1 MGSIASPPLP
11 AALVCNGALGG
22 QFGLRL
28 QLFFQIG
35 NFKILGEGAFAP
47 KIAQI
52 NPPSARKSA
61 EPTSVGPTGGP
72 MWLSFPS
79 AVMIAALWSD
89 NVVVGAICVILVT
102 RASQITLR
110 NLLMLGA

>member
-1 MGSIASPPLP
+1 MSIAISAMVMARSPLTDGYTCLRSVEIPNYAGAPLP

-35 NFKILGEGAFAP
+35 HFKILGEGAFAP

-61 EPTSVGPTGGP
+61 EPTNVGPKGV
-72 MWLSFPS
+72 F
-79 AVMIAALWSD
+79 
-89 NVVVGAICVILVT
+89 
-102 RASQITLR
+102 RR
-110 NLLMLGA
+110 R